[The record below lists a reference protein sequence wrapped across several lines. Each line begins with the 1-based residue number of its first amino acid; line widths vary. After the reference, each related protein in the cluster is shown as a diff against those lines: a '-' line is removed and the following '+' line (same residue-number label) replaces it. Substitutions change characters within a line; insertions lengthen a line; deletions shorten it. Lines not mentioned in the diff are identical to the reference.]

1 MRLER
6 IGENSYFAYLPEL
19 EPVWGVLSLLQGEV
33 THDLCSQIY
42 GTAQIATWRRKYC
55 FLFETFA
62 AIKKCTSVN
71 MIDFL
76 LDLPLEKMSFEA
88 LQRTVVETPVTEFL
102 WRCLELDYRPEAD
115 RETLVRALTDDAALA
130 RAFGWTECDSYLAF
144 AAFVRQSGRYIAEF
158 FALAAELQTAE
169 LDDRLQELEP
179 KVERFCREMAEGVQ
193 ARGAFDFSE
202 YRMGKTF
209 RNRGPYDTFVFL
221 PSCLMPYRACR
232 YFDLQKTE
240 KRQMLFLT
248 LRDYGH
254 SREDTVRSLKAVA
267 DPTRYQILTLLA
279 SQGPMRGL
287 DLAKQLSL
295 AASTVS
301 HHMEQLKESGLI
313 TEEQVKNSKYYGLNR
328 QSAAELLKE
337 LKNDLAVECF

>member
-1 MRLER
+1 MRLEQ
-6 IGENSYFAYLPEL
+6 IGENSYFAYLPGL
-19 EPVWGVLSLLQGEV
+19 EPVWGLLSLLQGE
-33 THDLCSQIY
+33 TAHDLCTQIY
-42 GTAQIATWRRKYC
+42 GSAQIAAWKRKYR

-62 AIKKCTSVN
+62 AIKKCSSVN
-71 MIDFL
+71 MMDFL
-76 LDLPLEKMSFEA
+76 LDLPLEKLSFEA
-88 LQRTVVETPVTEFL
+88 LHRTVAEMPVIEFL

-115 RETLVRALTDDAALA
+115 RETLARAMTDDAALET
-130 RAFGWTECDSYLAF
+130 AFGWIGCDSYLAF
-144 AAFVRQSGRYIAEF
+144 AAFVRQSERYITEF

-169 LDDRLQELEP
+169 LDSRLKKLEP
-179 KVERFCREMAEGVQ
+179 KVERFYYEMAEGVQ
-193 ARGAFDFSE
+193 TRGAFDFSE

-209 RNRGPYDTFVFL
+209 RNRGPYTKFVFL
-221 PSCLMPYRACR
+221 PSWLMPYRACR
-232 YFDLQKTE
+232 YFDLQKAE

-279 SQGPMRGL
+279 AQGPMRGL
-287 DLAKQLSL
+287 DLAKLLSL

-328 QSAAELLKE
+328 QTAAELLE
-337 LKNDLAVECF
+337 GLRNDLAIE